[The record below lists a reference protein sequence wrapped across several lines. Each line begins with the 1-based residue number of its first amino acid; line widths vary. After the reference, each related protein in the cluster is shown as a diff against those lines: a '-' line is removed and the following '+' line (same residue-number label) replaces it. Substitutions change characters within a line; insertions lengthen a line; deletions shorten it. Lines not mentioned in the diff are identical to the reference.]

1 MRSRSLSL
9 FLRPPLCLSVLILF
23 VEDVEGLIVTI
34 ELKGSWDWMC
44 NQYSSY
50 ESIPMI
56 FLRIQSDLNEPE
68 NGKLLYCIQSLKK
81 KNLSLLSESH
91 YKEAIDDGDDEKW
104 WLAVEW
110 TASQIGLAYTSI
122 VYFESTGFTGIDD
135 LMELTFCIK
144 ENEECQD
151 LYQRMTNGLL
161 KKPTILELEQKTK
174 TLHEDRM
181 KWRLH

>member
-104 WLAVEW
+104 WLAV
-110 TASQIGLAYTSI
+110 SQGLMI
-122 VYFESTGFTGIDD
+122 
-135 LMELTFCIK
+135 C
-144 ENEECQD
+144 EECQD